1 MTNNTQDFNSTLSE
15 MWRTRPVRF
24 PSRQNSGAWLAGI
37 AEGIA
42 VRYQI
47 SPVLIRLGF
56 VVLTFFAGM
65 GLLLYLTLL
74 VILPR
79 YTVPLSPAEVVF
91 RNRRD
96 PRYSTERTIGWIVG
110 IILIINALGT
120 GSALS
125 TKDIIGVL
133 AIAAAAYLLHQR
145 MPEPPEDFYAT
156 AYPDP
161 DAADAAGG
169 AAAGGEYDVGKEN
182 TTSTTEHASP
192 YTAAEGFET
201 RAEIPTPP
209 SWDPLGTAP
218 FAWNLP
224 DPDEAPAQ
232 GHASAAGARKR
243 GGFGR
248 AVRRF
253 VIAMVVLV
261 AVSGI
266 AVLGLVGSDL
276 VGGSEQSNL
285 NAATSGT
292 FPVDPD
298 KQSAQYRFWMSD
310 VELDLGTLSAESG
323 VLKRDGFQ
331 DMELNARLSGVKLL
345 IPEMTT
351 AASYQV
357 KLECTDTF
365 MSESVCQQGTSFDVR
380 GADWE
385 ERAADAA
392 RKDLPTV
399 TVRVSAGLA
408 EVTVD
413 RR

>member
-1 MTNNTQDFNSTLSE
+1 MTNSTQDFSSTLSD

-56 VVLTFFAGM
+56 VALTFFAGM

-96 PRYSTERTIGWIVG
+96 PRYRTERTIGWIVG

-161 DAADAAGG
+161 DAAGATGDAA
-169 AAAGGEYDVGKEN
+169 ASGEYGVGNEN
-182 TTSTTEHASP
+182 TTATTEHAAP

-201 RAEIPTPP
+201 RADIPTPP

-224 DPDEAPAQ
+224 DPDEVPAPGQ
-232 GHASAAGARKR
+232 ASAAGARKR

-248 AVRRF
+248 AIRRF
-253 VIAMVVLV
+253 MIAMVVLV
-261 AVSGI
+261 AVSGT

-276 VGGSEQSNL
+276 VGGSEESNV
-285 NAATSGT
+285 NAGTSGT
-292 FPVDPD
+292 FLVDPD
-298 KQSAQYRFWMSD
+298 RQSTHYRFWMSD
-310 VELDLGTLSAESG
+310 VELDLGSLSAESG
-323 VLKRDGFQ
+323 VLQRDNFQ
-331 DMELNARLSGVKLL
+331 DVNVNARLSAVKLL
-345 IPEMTT
+345 IPETT
-351 AASYQV
+351 SAATYQV

-365 MSESVCQQGTSFDVR
+365 MSESVSQQGTSFEVR
-380 GADWE
+380 GADWD

-392 RKDLPTV
+392 RTIY
-399 TVRVSAGLA
+399 
-408 EVTVD
+408 
-413 RR
+413 